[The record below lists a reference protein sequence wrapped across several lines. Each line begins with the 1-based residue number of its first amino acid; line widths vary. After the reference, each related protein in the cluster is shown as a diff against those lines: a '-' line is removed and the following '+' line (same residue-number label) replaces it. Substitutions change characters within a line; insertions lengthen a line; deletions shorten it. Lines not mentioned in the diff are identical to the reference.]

1 MCSPIQLAI
10 RLLIP
15 SCSRLLQLREVQ
27 EIVGPFDQR
36 RSAIRGNTADP
47 RVDSLQRELERTIQF
62 SVKLEYD
69 RSTIFEYAWHLLQQ
83 AKGSDDEVLPTLPA
97 LAARATIPYLT
108 EPWYC

>member
-1 MCSPIQLAI
+1 MQPIQLAI

-15 SCSRLLQLREVQ
+15 CSRLLQLRKYRDHRPIRSDVAQLSVETL
-27 EIVGPFDQR
+27 GPAGRFLAAR
-36 RSAIRGNTADP
+36 T
-47 RVDSLQRELERTIQF
+47 ERTIQF

>member
-1 MCSPIQLAI
+1 M
-10 RLLIP
+10 
-15 SCSRLLQLREVQ
+15 E
-27 EIVGPFDQR
+27 
-36 RSAIRGNTADP
+36 TWDP

-97 LAARATIPYLT
+97 LAAPSHYPVSNRALVLLSGTHHGPVGPILKMARRQILHDAPHAL
-108 EPWYC
+108 